1 MRRRASKLGVGHLAA
16 LVVIAALGAATLA
29 LGADNLK
36 HWINTDTGKSDEDR
50 AKEYEQ
56 GRQAFQTKYE
66 AWLADFVAQGRDP
79 RNLQRA
85 EMLATPV
92 DPEPDLA
99 TAVAKASAVVAV
111 HVDSVE
117 FRPSA
122 TSIVTLSVSKSAKGD
137 PAKTIR
143 ILQAGGPAP
152 DSSWGEGTLSFADS
166 DPLLLP
172 GDEAVLFLEGPD
184 SNGIYSVQSFTGSY
198 AIKDGQLT
206 ALEGNPFAGQVE
218 LLSVDAFLAEVE
230 DLATR

>member
-1 MRRRASKLGVGHLAA
+1 MRLNASKLRIGLLAA
-16 LVVIAALGAATLA
+16 LVVIAALGAGTLV

-36 HWINTDTGKSDEDR
+36 HWINTDAGKSDEEK

-56 GRQAFQTKYE
+56 GRQAFQAKYE

-79 RNLQRA
+79 RKLQRV

-92 DPEPDLA
+92 DPQPDLA
-99 TAVAKASAVVAV
+99 TAVATASTVVAAR
-111 HVDSVE
+111 VDSIE

-122 TSIVTLSVSKSAKGD
+122 TSIVTMSVTQAAKGD

-143 ILQAGGPAP
+143 ILQVGGPAP
-152 DSSWGEGTLSFADS
+152 DPSSGEGTLSFAES

-184 SNGIYSVQSFTGSY
+184 SDGIYSVQSFTGSY
-198 AIKDGQLT
+198 AIKAGHVT
-206 ALEGNPFAGQVE
+206 ALAGNPFAGQVDS
-218 LLSVDAFLAEVE
+218 LSLDAFLAKVE
-230 DLATR
+230 ALAAR